1 MNIASLKR
9 NIRLLAAFN
18 FLTDFSLFAPVAILY
33 YAQVSGSFAL
43 GMSIFSIAMVVS
55 ALMEVPTGILSDR
68 LGRKKTIIAGSICS
82 VSMMVFYALGWSY
95 WTLVIGAVFEGLGRA
110 FYSGNNDAFLH
121 EVLVEHGQQDEYD
134 HYLGR
139 VSSLFQVA
147 LAISALL
154 GSVIASFS
162 FSWLL
167 WLSVIPQ
174 AAKLVLSFWF
184 VEPPRIKFEGNVYA
198 HLGTAIKLFWTNR
211 KLRLLSLASML
222 GFAFGES
229 AYQFRSAFV
238 NTVWPLWAIGFSKL
252 LSNVGAAVG
261 YYFSDRI
268 LKKIP
273 APKFLLLTSIYSKI
287 IHYAA
292 LLVPNITSPALM
304 ATTSVYFGVG
314 EVAEST
320 LQQREFSNEQ
330 RATMASLVS
339 FGGSLLFAV
348 FSLFLGL
355 VADRWSPREGLLI
368 LHTLSL
374 VTLWLYGRLYWKH
387 GR

>member
-1 MNIASLKR
+1 MASLRR
-9 NIRLLAAFN
+9 NVRLLAGFN

-33 YAQVSGSFAL
+33 FARVCGSFAL
-43 GMSIFSIAMVVS
+43 GMSIFSIAMLVS
-55 ALMEVPTGILSDR
+55 ALTEVPTGILSDR
-68 LGRKKTIIAGSICS
+68 IGRKKTIIAGSVCS
-82 VSMMVFYALGWSY
+82 LAMIVFYALGFSY
-95 WTLVIGAVFEGLGRA
+95 WYLVVGAIFEGLGRA

-121 EVLVEHGQQDEYD
+121 EVLVEHGLEHEYD
-134 HYLGR
+134 HFLGR
-139 VSSLFQVA
+139 VNSLFQIA
-147 LAISALL
+147 LATSALL

-162 FSWLL
+162 FAWLL

-184 VEPPRIKFEGNVYA
+184 VDPPRHKFEGNVYS
-198 HLGTAIKLFWTNR
+198 HLGIALKLFWSNR
-211 KLRLLSLASML
+211 KLRLLSLSSML

-229 AYQFRSAFV
+229 SYEFRSAFV

-252 LSNVGAAVG
+252 LANLGAAAG
-261 YYFSDRI
+261 FYFSDRI

-292 LLVPNITSPALM
+292 LLVPTVVSPALM
-304 ATTSVYFGVG
+304 ATTSVYYGVG

-320 LQQREFSNEQ
+320 LQQREFTDEQ

-348 FSLFLGL
+348 FSLFLGM
-355 VADRWSPREGLLI
+355 VADAWSPREGLLVM
-368 LHTLSL
+368 HTLSL

-387 GR
+387 GRN